1 MTFATASQSMSFSLP
16 LGVCDTELRVSLN
29 EACNAVT
36 MPMMFKLGSKQ
47 LANLISGTTID
58 HWLLSV
64 YV

>member
-1 MTFATASQSMSFSLP
+1 MTFATASQSMSFSLL

-36 MPMMFKLGSKQ
+36 MPMMSKLGSKQ

-58 HWLLSV
+58 DWLLSV
-64 YV
+64 YD